1 MAPHSHVRDQTWW
14 KTPWVKEKESEIFG
28 KIQAMEETILE
39 MDEENLEDSGVD
51 LSTDLWD
58 VTSPSNMHADVDEE
72 DIGDDL
78 SFIGHETRH
87 VMTGVLNNALS
98 GEPKC
103 QVVPK
108 MRIGSHELTPRD
120 ESAPARCQVQVRPFP
135 VLTRAACAEAIVYIV
150 EQ

>member
-1 MAPHSHVRDQTWW
+1 MAPHNHVRDQTWW

-58 VTSPSNMHADVDEE
+58 VISSSNMHADVDEE
-72 DIGDDL
+72 DVGDDL

-87 VMTGVLNNALS
+87 VMTEVLNNILS
-98 GEPKC
+98 DLQWIDIESVIT
-103 QVVPK
+103 VVTMK
-108 MRIGSHELTPRD
+108 MEQS
-120 ESAPARCQVQVRPFP
+120 VRPTWHLDASDREKMDQFMSA
-135 VLTRAACAEAIVYIV
+135 T
-150 EQ
+150 